1 MGGSVRARRKVEGW
15 RGTRAP
21 RVRMRVGCQER
32 EGSLVLI
39 KPGDYVYSAESSLD
53 PGKGVRTKATL
64 QAPTSGIQKKRED
77 ETRTKTETT
86 PSSRNS

>member
-1 MGGSVRARRKVEGW
+1 MGGSVRVRRKVEGW

-21 RVRMRVGCQER
+21 RMRTRICCQER

-53 PGKGVRTKATL
+53 PGKGVHTKATL
-64 QAPTSGIQKKRED
+64 QAPTSKDKDREQNND
-77 ETRTKTETT
+77 K
-86 PSSRNS
+86 